1 MIKNLSFF
9 KLLSIS
15 DFRNFWIV
23 QIFTLV
29 AMQFYFLSL
38 SWLTLDL
45 TDSTMIL
52 GVILT
57 ITAIPRLILV
67 PIGGALFDSI
77 SPKKLLITN
86 ISILVISTIIFTII
100 LFFFPIQTWMLI
112 LFSIFFGIASALFL
126 PTSFALIP
134 RMVPK
139 EYLQPANSFSQLSM
153 QLANTFGPA
162 IAGILIS
169 IYDIPAVYGAMSIF
183 FSISLLFSFLMKN
196 INSTVVKKEDRKK
209 PNILTLTKDVA
220 DGFRIV
226 NKNKLL
232 LILIII
238 SALLNL
244 SIVGPQQIGLPYIA
258 NQNPNGGAENLGFLM
273 SSLGLGTLIGVFII
287 GFFKNIKNKS
297 IITMVFTIFLGLFWS
312 FVGYFPDY
320 IYVTAIFLF
329 FSGICVG
336 MLNVLVVTLIQLHA
350 PIEATVRV
358 MSLQLLGSTV
368 I

>member
-112 LFSIFFGIASALFL
+112 LFSIFFGIASSLFL

-139 EYLQPANSFSQLSM
+139 EYLQTAKSFSQLSM

-162 IAGILIS
+162 IDDILIS
-169 IYDIPAVYGAMSIF
+169 LYDIYTF
-183 FSISLLFSFLMKN
+183 FIAYLLYYLF
-196 INSTVVKKEDRKK
+196 
-209 PNILTLTKDVA
+209 
-220 DGFRIV
+220 
-226 NKNKLL
+226 
-232 LILIII
+232 
-238 SALLNL
+238 
-244 SIVGPQQIGLPYIA
+244 
-258 NQNPNGGAENLGFLM
+258 
-273 SSLGLGTLIGVFII
+273 VF
-287 GFFKNIKNKS
+287 
-297 IITMVFTIFLGLFWS
+297 
-312 FVGYFPDY
+312 
-320 IYVTAIFLF
+320 
-329 FSGICVG
+329 
-336 MLNVLVVTLIQLHA
+336 
-350 PIEATVRV
+350 
-358 MSLQLLGSTV
+358 
-368 I
+368 